1 MSSDPVGPNPGFDE
15 SEAKRIMARA
25 AALDAQRGERLD
37 AATLRAIA
45 AEAGISP
52 AAVDEAIR
60 ERQHPP
66 STLMGSSQIRYIGAF
81 ILVGLFVF
89 VLVSRLFP

>member
-1 MSSDPVGPNPGFDE
+1 MSSDPVRPDPGFDE
-15 SEAKRIMARA
+15 SEAKHIMARA

-66 STLMGSSQIRYIGAF
+66 TPVMRSWQVRYVGVF
-81 ILVGLFVF
+81 ILLGLV
-89 VLVSRLFP
+89 VATLVSRLFP